1 VAGTFECGNET
12 SGSVNV
18 GNFLTNSESVRFS
31 IRAVLH
37 GVSKSVQ
44 NAYHLHR
51 TLMLRVKSLLIVTV
65 AAAHYQC
72 DTGPLRFI
80 NKARCFSPSL

>member
-1 VAGTFECGNET
+1 MAGNFECGNET
-12 SGSVNV
+12 SGSVYAE
-18 GNFLTNSESVRFS
+18 NFLTNSESVSFS
-31 IRAVLH
+31 RRTMLH
-37 GVSKSVQ
+37 GASKNAQ

-51 TLMLRVKSLLIVTV
+51 TLTLRVKSLLLVAV